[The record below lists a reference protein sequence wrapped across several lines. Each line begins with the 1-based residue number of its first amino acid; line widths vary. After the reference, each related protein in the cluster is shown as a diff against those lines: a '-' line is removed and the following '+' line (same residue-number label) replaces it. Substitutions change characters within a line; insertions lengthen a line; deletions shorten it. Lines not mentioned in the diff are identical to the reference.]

1 MLKKNKRIGKCISL
15 LIAIILAMSFD
26 TNIILASTA
35 DKNTEI
41 ADTTAISTH
50 ETVSPT
56 NFDEMTSNSM
66 PLPVVNET
74 CVYNRSVGENLP
86 SEDMDFDALMEWY
99 AGELLHQIPCMRM
112 MDHAGRKQL
121 YQDPSLKGIIYHTV
135 KFCDFYSFEYADIKS
150 HTDVPLLKIESDFTL
165 QSSGQL
171 STRLEAFA

>member
-1 MLKKNKRIGKCISL
+1 MGQEL
-15 LIAIILAMSFD
+15 F
-26 TNIILASTA
+26 
-35 DKNTEI
+35 
-41 ADTTAISTH
+41 
-50 ETVSPT
+50 
-56 NFDEMTSNSM
+56 EMTSNSM
-66 PLPVVNET
+66 PLPFVNET

-171 STRLEAFA
+171 STRLEAFAESLGIQKETKRREQWAKDIMLESTVDPQVQMW